1 MSAQRP
7 RGSRPSPTQGD
18 GPTLTAT
25 IAVSATV
32 LMLML
37 FSVVSWRLGNDTL
50 AALAGTGACT
60 LAGEAVR
67 RYLGD
72 ATRRREAEKKAE
84 DTTRAVE

>member
-7 RGSRPSPTQGD
+7 RGSRTSSSSGD
-18 GPTLTAT
+18 VPTLTAT

-37 FSVVSWRLGNDTL
+37 FSVVSWRLGNATL

-60 LAGEAVR
+60 LAAEAVR

-72 ATRRREAEKKAE
+72 ATRRREAEQKVD
-84 DTTRAVE
+84 DTTRSAE